1 MRVINILKNEFALD
15 KMKLENELER
25 VLNDK
30 TISTTEI
37 TKQCV
42 ELVNKLTNTNNSIV
56 TLNSYLNKEE
66 KK

>member
-1 MRVINILKNEFALD
+1 MRVINILRNEFTLE

-30 TISTTEI
+30 SMPTTET

-42 ELVNKLTNTNNSIV
+42 ELINKLTNTNNSMI
-56 TLNSYLNKEE
+56 TLDTYLNKEE